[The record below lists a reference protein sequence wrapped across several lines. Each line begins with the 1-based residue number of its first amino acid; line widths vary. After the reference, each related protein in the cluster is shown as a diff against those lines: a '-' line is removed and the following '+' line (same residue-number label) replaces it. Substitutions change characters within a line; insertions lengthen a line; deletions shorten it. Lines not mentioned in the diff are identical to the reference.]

1 MIRRCVE
8 VGLPEPQ
15 FAVTDE
21 FLTTVHR
28 ATLAD
33 HAGGQAGH
41 AGGQVGHAEGQVA
54 MPGTKALLST
64 KDAAMLRACGREAVP
79 GEALLAAAGYSRR
92 TGDFRRRLERLL
104 NRGLLEMTVP
114 DTPRSPLQKS
124 RLTARGKAVLTASKR
139 GDAET

>member
-1 MIRRCVE
+1 MILRCVE
-8 VGLPEPQ
+8 ARLPEPQ
-15 FAVTDE
+15 FAVTDG

-28 ATLAD
+28 AAL
-33 HAGGQAGH
+33 AGH
-41 AGGQVGHAEGQVA
+41 TEDQVGHAEGQVGHA
-54 MPGTKALLST
+54 EDQALLPT

-79 GEALLAAAGYSRR
+79 GEELLAAAGYSRR
-92 TGDFRRRLERLL
+92 TGEFRRRLERLL

-114 DTPRSPLQKS
+114 DTPRSPLQKY